1 MNEIRDLIV
10 GIDFGK
16 EYSQICYY
24 DRKGDEARSLS
35 MKAGGNQYEAP
46 CILCWRPEQKD
57 YCVGLEADY
66 FVREKGGV
74 MIDDVYGICEKSDSV
89 LVEGQELAPWEILA
103 QFLQGMLK
111 FLGVAELVKNTKC
124 VAVTLPGLTEIQ
136 VENFQ
141 KAFEIIGFPHEKYM
155 LLDYG
160 ESFYYYV
167 LSQKRETWN
176 RSVGWY
182 AFTPENVS
190 FRKMT
195 MNGATKPVTVK
206 LEEAV
211 ETELPAEGQERD
223 SEFGKF
229 VQKTLGR
236 DLFSSIQ
243 ITGDGFS
250 QDWAEQSVRLL
261 CYQKRK
267 VFYGNNLFAKGA
279 CAAGKEKTENKALK
293 GYRFLSDSLVMADVG
308 MEMRVMG
315 SPTYYPLIEAGN
327 NWYDSKASCEF
338 ILDDTEE
345 FGFRNSAPAGTFK
358 NFYERQRETAGCFHH
373 AAGQIIPPRRRTP
386 APGKRPERN
395 GNCSPTPPEQ
405 AVFRRSRPCCR
416 HGRSPP
422 PCTPAPAPCPR
433 NGRWTAGSQVPAYEE
448 SVRKNPSP
456 PGREFQAGYGAP
468 AEL

>member
-1 MNEIRDLIV
+1 
-10 GIDFGK
+10 
-16 EYSQICYY
+16 
-24 DRKGDEARSLS
+24 
-35 MKAGGNQYEAP
+35 
-46 CILCWRPEQKD
+46 
-57 YCVGLEADY
+57 
-66 FVREKGGV
+66 
-74 MIDDVYGICEKSDSV
+74 
-89 LVEGQELAPWEILA
+89 
-103 QFLQGMLK
+103 
-111 FLGVAELVKNTKC
+111 
-124 VAVTLPGLTEIQ
+124 
-136 VENFQ
+136 
-141 KAFEIIGFPHEKYM
+141 M

-267 VFYGNNLFAKGA
+267 VFYGNNL
-279 CAAGKEKTENKALK
+279 L
-293 GYRFLSDSLVMADVG
+293 
-308 MEMRVMG
+308 
-315 SPTYYPLIEAGN
+315 
-327 NWYDSKASCEF
+327 
-338 ILDDTEE
+338 
-345 FGFRNSAPAGTFK
+345 
-358 NFYERQRETAGCFHH
+358 
-373 AAGQIIPPRRRTP
+373 
-386 APGKRPERN
+386 
-395 GNCSPTPPEQ
+395 
-405 AVFRRSRPCCR
+405 
-416 HGRSPP
+416 
-422 PCTPAPAPCPR
+422 
-433 NGRWTAGSQVPAYEE
+433 
-448 SVRKNPSP
+448 
-456 PGREFQAGYGAP
+456 
-468 AEL
+468 

>member
-1 MNEIRDLIV
+1 
-10 GIDFGK
+10 
-16 EYSQICYY
+16 
-24 DRKGDEARSLS
+24 

-345 FGFRNSAPAGTFK
+345 LVFIVST
-358 NFYERQRETAGCFHH
+358 YH
-373 AAGQIIPPRRRTP
+373 
-386 APGKRPERN
+386 RPEK
-395 GNCSPTPPEQ
+395 
-405 AVFRRSRPCCR
+405 RRVGMMLPGIPLRPDKTTRLRLELQYISSTECKVTVTDL
-416 HGRSPP
+416 GFGEMFPSSGK
-422 PCTPAPAPCPR
+422 T
-433 NGRWTAGSQVPAYEE
+433 WTETVEW
-448 SVRKNPSP
+448 
-456 PGREFQAGYGAP
+456 
-468 AEL
+468 

>member
-1 MNEIRDLIV
+1 MNEIRDLLI
-10 GIDFGK
+10 GIDIGK
-16 EYSQICYY
+16 EYTQICYY
-24 DRKGDEARSLS
+24 DRKAEEARSLS
-35 MKAGGNQYEAP
+35 MKVGTSQYEAP
-46 CILCWRPEQKD
+46 GCICYRTEQND
-57 YCVGLEADY
+57 YCVGLEAQY
-66 FVREKGGV
+66 FSREKGGI
-74 MIDDVYGICEKSDSV
+74 MLGNIYDICQKEESIQVAGKDK
-89 LVEGQELAPWEILA
+89 EPAELLA
-103 QFLQGMLK
+103 HFLKGMLK
-111 FLGVAELVKNTKC
+111 FLGIQDIVKNTKC
-124 VAVTLPGLTEIQ
+124 MCITSPELDAIQ
-136 VENFQ
+136 VRNYQ
-141 KAFEIIGFPHEKYM
+141 KACGIAGFPAEKYM
-155 LLDYG
+155 LMDYG
-160 ESFYYYV
+160 ESFYYYA
-167 LSQKRETWN
+167 LGQKRETWN

-345 FGFRNSAPAGTFK
+345 LVFIVST
-358 NFYERQRETAGCFHH
+358 YH
-373 AAGQIIPPRRRTP
+373 
-386 APGKRPERN
+386 RPEK
-395 GNCSPTPPEQ
+395 
-405 AVFRRSRPCCR
+405 RRVGMMLPGIPLRPDKTTRLRLELQYVSSTECKVTVTDL
-416 HGRSPP
+416 GFGEMFPSSGK
-422 PCTPAPAPCPR
+422 T
-433 NGRWTAGSQVPAYEE
+433 WTETVEW
-448 SVRKNPSP
+448 
-456 PGREFQAGYGAP
+456 
-468 AEL
+468 

>member
-195 MNGATKPVTVK
+195 
-206 LEEAV
+206 
-211 ETELPAEGQERD
+211 
-223 SEFGKF
+223 
-229 VQKTLGR
+229 LGR

-345 FGFRNSAPAGTFK
+345 LVFIVST
-358 NFYERQRETAGCFHH
+358 YH
-373 AAGQIIPPRRRTP
+373 
-386 APGKRPERN
+386 RPEK
-395 GNCSPTPPEQ
+395 
-405 AVFRRSRPCCR
+405 RRVGMMLPGIPLRPDKTTRLRLELQYISSTECKVTVTDL
-416 HGRSPP
+416 GFGEMFPSSGK
-422 PCTPAPAPCPR
+422 T
-433 NGRWTAGSQVPAYEE
+433 WTETVEW
-448 SVRKNPSP
+448 
-456 PGREFQAGYGAP
+456 
-468 AEL
+468 

>member
-1 MNEIRDLIV
+1 MNEIRDLII
-10 GIDFGK
+10 GIDIGK
-16 EYSQICYY
+16 EYTQICYY
-24 DRKGDEARSLS
+24 DRKAEEARSLS
-35 MKAGGNQYEAP
+35 MKVGASQYEAP
-46 CILCWRPEQKD
+46 GCICYRTDHGD
-57 YCVGLEADY
+57 YCVGLEAEY
-66 FVREKGGV
+66 FAREKGGI

-345 FGFRNSAPAGTFK
+345 LVFIVST
-358 NFYERQRETAGCFHH
+358 YH
-373 AAGQIIPPRRRTP
+373 
-386 APGKRPERN
+386 RPEK
-395 GNCSPTPPEQ
+395 
-405 AVFRRSRPCCR
+405 RRVGMMLPGIPLRPDKTTRLRLELQYVSSTECKVTVTDL
-416 HGRSPP
+416 GFGEMFPSSGK
-422 PCTPAPAPCPR
+422 T
-433 NGRWTAGSQVPAYEE
+433 WTETVEW
-448 SVRKNPSP
+448 
-456 PGREFQAGYGAP
+456 
-468 AEL
+468 